1 MALTPRRPPSVDVV
15 EREPSIDL
23 DAGSILFEDAH
34 LVAVDKAAGWLSD
47 ATRDPRRDHL
57 GAALSRWA
65 EDQAGD
71 GTFLP
76 VHRLDRATSGVV
88 LFARSAEAA
97 TGVMQQFQERS
108 VSKRYCAIVTPPVG
122 EWPAGSTFER
132 RSHLRHR
139 KGRTEEVRTG
149 GKVAESRFEVVDR
162 GGRLAL
168 ITARPRTGR
177 THQLRVHLAA
187 LGAPIVGDDLYGDG
201 GAPVGRMWLHAE
213 RLDLRHP
220 GTAGPLA
227 IRSRRTFALTGGRP
241 EEAPAT

>member
-1 MALTPRRPPSVDVV
+1 MGLTAGRPRSVDAV
-15 EREPSIDL
+15 EPRPTIDL
-23 DAGSILFEDAH
+23 DLGSILFEDAD

-57 GAALSRWA
+57 GAALGRWA
-65 EDQAGD
+65 ADRAGD

-76 VHRLDRATSGVV
+76 VHRLDRPTSGVV
-88 LFARSAEAA
+88 LFARNAEAA
-97 TGVMQQFQERS
+97 TGIMEQFQERS

-122 EWPAGSTFER
+122 EWPVGSAFER
-132 RSHLRHR
+132 RSHLRHH

-168 ITARPRTGR
+168 ITAWPRTGR

-201 GAPVGRMWLHAE
+201 GAPAGRMWLHAE

-220 GTAGPLA
+220 VTADPLT
-227 IRSRRTFALTGGRP
+227 IRSHRTFALAGGRP
-241 EEAPAT
+241 GDAPAA